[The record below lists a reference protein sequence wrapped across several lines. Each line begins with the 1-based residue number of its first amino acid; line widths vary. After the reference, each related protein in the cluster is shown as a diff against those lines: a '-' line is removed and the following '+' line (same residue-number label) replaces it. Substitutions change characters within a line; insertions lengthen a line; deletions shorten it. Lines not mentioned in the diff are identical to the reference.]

1 MPALSF
7 PCTIFKTQRS
17 MDDNNAENMRCG
29 DLSESQLKMHYH
41 LVDVSAR
48 VNPYTLSKISAFTQP
63 QSMFQ
68 GTRPEGDKV
77 TPQQCAAILF
87 DEFRQLSRV
96 FSLYGPYKSL
106 IESMINHIQSGE
118 GKAFSSIYLDVALKE
133 QIERDST
140 VNSTLQRLKDA
151 LRKFTDWEKRYFPQE
166 NREYLTKAIL
176 GSKLPKFD
184 RFVDNFNGMGIS
196 VHDTWATHIT
206 LKSLKINGD
215 SYRAVVHYKVQD
227 HFGLDG
233 NDILNIKYRQLRFFR
248 IWFVLQR
255 YNKLAFK
262 PFMTNMEASVVITG
276 GRNDDKK

>member
-1 MPALSF
+1 M
-7 PCTIFKTQRS
+7 
-17 MDDNNAENMRCG
+17 
-29 DLSESQLKMHYH
+29 
-41 LVDVSAR
+41 
-48 VNPYTLSKISAFTQP
+48 
-63 QSMFQ
+63 
-68 GTRPEGDKV
+68 
-77 TPQQCAAILF
+77 
-87 DEFRQLSRV
+87 SRV

-106 IESMINHIQSGE
+106 IESMINHMQSGE

-140 VNSTLQRLKDA
+140 ENSTSKL
-151 LRKFTDWEKRYFPQE
+151 LRKAIKERVDWEKRYFPQE

-176 GSKLPKFD
+176 GGKLPKFD

-206 LKSLKINGD
+206 LKSLKINND

-276 GRNDDKK
+276 GRNDGKK

>member
-1 MPALSF
+1 MSALSF
-7 PCTIFKTQRS
+7 PCTLFKTQKS
-17 MDDNNAENMRCG
+17 MDDNNAEDMRCG
-29 DLSESQLKMHYH
+29 DLSESQLKRHYH

-48 VNPYTLSKISAFTQP
+48 VNPYTLSKVSAFTQP

-77 TPQQCAAILF
+77 TRQQCAAILF
-87 DEFRQLSRV
+87 DEFRQLSRA

-106 IESMINHIQSGE
+106 IESMISHMQSGE

-133 QIERDST
+133 QIERDVT
-140 VNSTLQRLKDA
+140 KNSTLLLLKET
-151 LRKFTDWEKRYFPQE
+151 FSTNIDWENKIYPSEKKGLLSDTIMGGR
-166 NREYLTKAIL
+166 
-176 GSKLPKFD
+176 LPKFD
-184 RFVDNFNGMGIS
+184 RFIDNFNGMGIS

-206 LKSLKINGD
+206 LKSLKINND

-276 GRNDDKK
+276 GRNDSKK

>member
-1 MPALSF
+1 MSALSF
-7 PCTIFKTQRS
+7 PCTLFKTQKS
-17 MDDNNAENMRCG
+17 MDDYNAEDMRCG
-29 DLSESQLKMHYH
+29 DLSESQLKRHYH

-48 VNPYTLSKISAFTQP
+48 VNPYTLSKVSAFTQP

-77 TPQQCAAILF
+77 TRQQCAAILF
-87 DEFRQLSRV
+87 DEFRQLSRT

-106 IESMINHIQSGE
+106 IESMISHMQSGE

-133 QIERDST
+133 QIERDT
-140 VNSTLQRLKDA
+140 TENSTLQRLNNALTKFINWEGGIYPIEKKD
-151 LRKFTDWEKRYFPQE
+151 E
-166 NREYLTKAIL
+166 LTKAIL
-176 GSKLPKFD
+176 GGKLPKFD
-184 RFVDNFNGMGIS
+184 RFIDNFNGMGIS
-196 VHDTWATHIT
+196 VHDTWATLIT
-206 LKSLKINGD
+206 LKSLKIYND

-276 GRNDDKK
+276 GRNDGKK

>member
-1 MPALSF
+1 
-7 PCTIFKTQRS
+7 
-17 MDDNNAENMRCG
+17 
-29 DLSESQLKMHYH
+29 
-41 LVDVSAR
+41 
-48 VNPYTLSKISAFTQP
+48 
-63 QSMFQ
+63 MFQ

-106 IESMINHIQSGE
+106 IESMINHMQSGE

-140 VNSTLQRLKDA
+140 ENSTSKL
-151 LRKFTDWEKRYFPQE
+151 LRKAIKERVDWEKRYFSQE

-176 GSKLPKFD
+176 GGKLPKFD

-206 LKSLKINGD
+206 LKSLKINND

-233 NDILNIKYRQLRFFR
+233 NDI
-248 IWFVLQR
+248 
-255 YNKLAFK
+255 
-262 PFMTNMEASVVITG
+262 
-276 GRNDDKK
+276 

>member
-1 MPALSF
+1 
-7 PCTIFKTQRS
+7 
-17 MDDNNAENMRCG
+17 
-29 DLSESQLKMHYH
+29 
-41 LVDVSAR
+41 
-48 VNPYTLSKISAFTQP
+48 
-63 QSMFQ
+63 MFQ

-77 TPQQCAAILF
+77 TRQQCAAILF
-87 DEFRQLSRV
+87 DEFRQLSRA

-106 IESMINHIQSGE
+106 IESMISHMQSGE

-133 QIERDST
+133 QIERDVT
-140 VNSTLQRLKDA
+140 KNSTLLLLKET
-151 LRKFTDWEKRYFPQE
+151 FSTNIDWENKIYPSEKKGLLSDTIMGGR
-166 NREYLTKAIL
+166 
-176 GSKLPKFD
+176 LPKFD
-184 RFVDNFNGMGIS
+184 RFIDNFNGMGIS

-206 LKSLKINGD
+206 LKSLKINND

-276 GRNDDKK
+276 GRNDSKK

>member
-1 MPALSF
+1 M
-7 PCTIFKTQRS
+7 
-17 MDDNNAENMRCG
+17 
-29 DLSESQLKMHYH
+29 
-41 LVDVSAR
+41 
-48 VNPYTLSKISAFTQP
+48 ISH
-63 QSMFQ
+63 M
-68 GTRPEGDKV
+68 
-77 TPQQCAAILF
+77 
-87 DEFRQLSRV
+87 
-96 FSLYGPYKSL
+96 
-106 IESMINHIQSGE
+106 QSGE